1 MRLALG
7 EHFEACS
14 RVRALDGVRGLENTG
29 MSRVPSILGSMASA
43 GGQTNLFHSHS
54 CILSHYTVISPDEN
68 VKCDFYEDA
77 SLAKVGRWVIHPP
90 TKVSWVKNFFG
101 CFVVV
106 FLKRCSQSVT
116 QRVSDNDNNH
126 DKKE

>member
-1 MRLALG
+1 MSIGVNLEAGDTPLCYK
-7 EHFEACS
+7 HFEARS
-14 RVRALDGVRGLENTG
+14 RGALDGVRGLENTG

-106 FLKRCSQSVT
+106 FLKR
-116 QRVSDNDNNH
+116 
-126 DKKE
+126 

>member
-1 MRLALG
+1 MLY
-7 EHFEACS
+7 EHFEVCS

-43 GGQTNLFHSHS
+43 SGQTNLFHSHS

-77 SLAKVGRWVIHPP
+77 SPAKVGRCHLLGGSFTHPQ
-90 TKVSWVKNFFG
+90 KYLGSKI
-101 CFVVV
+101 
-106 FLKRCSQSVT
+106 SSVALLLYF
-116 QRVSDNDNNH
+116 
-126 DKKE
+126 

>member
-1 MRLALG
+1 MRFTLG
-7 EHFEACS
+7 EHFEARS
-14 RVRALDGVRGLENTG
+14 RGALDGVRGLENTG

-106 FLKRCSQSVT
+106 FLKRCQSV
-116 QRVSDNDNNH
+116 SDSES
-126 DKKE
+126 K